1 MLNMKSRMINLLKA
15 ISIVSVLLP
24 LPASAIQEDFDKP
37 ISASSNQQIA
47 ELNKNKLNF

>member
-1 MLNMKSRMINLLKA
+1 MLNMKSRIINLLKA

-37 ISASSNQQIA
+37 TDRRIKQKQAY
-47 ELNKNKLNF
+47 FYR